1 MQAFLLADALNSQ
14 DMGRPTQKSR
24 GPFGQRLF
32 SLREAAGLTQHR
44 LAEKLQVH
52 QTNIAFWEHGDKPP
66 RGEVLPSL
74 ARALHVSVDELLGMT
89 PTKPKRPVAKGKL
102 EQVFE
107 EASKLPRRQQ
117 QKVAE
122 FVEGFVRLHNNGHKQ
137 AA

>member
-1 MQAFLLADALNSQ
+1 MQALLLVDALNFQ
-14 DMGRPTQKSR
+14 AMGRPTQKSR
-24 GPFGQRLF
+24 GSFGQRLF
-32 SLREAAGLTQHR
+32 IFREAAGLTQHQ

-74 ARALHVSVDELLGMT
+74 AKALRVNVDELLGIT
-89 PTKPKRPVAKGKL
+89 QIKPKRPIAKGKL
-102 EQVFE
+102 QQVFE
-107 EASKLPRRQQ
+107 EAAKLPRRQQ

-122 FVEGFVRLHNNGHKQ
+122 FVEGFVKLHSNGHAK

>member
-1 MQAFLLADALNSQ
+1 MQAFLIVDALNSQ
-14 DMGRPTQKSR
+14 AMGRPTQKLR

-32 SLREAAGLTQHR
+32 SFREAAGLTQHQ

-74 ARALHVSVDELLGMT
+74 AKALDVKVDELLGMT

-102 EQVFE
+102 QQVFE
-107 EASKLPRRQQ
+107 EAAKLPRRQQ

-122 FVEGFVRLHNNGHKQ
+122 FVEGFVKLHSNSHKQ